1 MQVAGG
7 DVGHAAS
14 PKTSRH
20 GSPQKQQVVIAH
32 ASGTPT
38 LGQKTTEQADYCAA
52 PCDTLI
58 LNGLLLLPK
67 LHVIYSMMLEHKGCA
82 VQHIVKHSLHLT
94 SALPQGLL
102 YDNPDMSV
110 YRC

>member
-38 LGQKTTEQADYCAA
+38 FGQKTTEQADYCAA

-67 LHVIYSMMLEHKGCA
+67 AACDL
-82 VQHIVKHSLHLT
+82 QHDARAQRLCR
-94 SALPQGLL
+94 SAYCQT
-102 YDNPDMSV
+102 
-110 YRC
+110 